1 MVGLPGRDHATTS
14 RGVHLPTPTEL
25 RAVRAVPRPR
35 RAPVAPRSS
44 LAVVKGVVAPYH
56 PESTAG
62 AFVDFNDR
70 TFWWR
75 LSSQAY

>member
-14 RGVHLPTPTEL
+14 RGVHLPVPTEL
-25 RAVRAVPRPR
+25 RAVRAARGSP

-62 AFVDFNDR
+62 AFVDSFDR

-75 LSSQAY
+75 LSG